1 MLARVK
7 SVAVFGIE
15 AYPVEVEVDVSSG
28 LPSMVV
34 VGLPDTAVREAR
46 DRVKAALQNAGYFF
60 PARRITVNLAP
71 ADVKKE
77 GPLFD
82 LPIALG
88 VLRATGQLSPAGE
101 DDYAVVGE
109 LALDGRV
116 RPVNGALS
124 MAMELRRL
132 GLKGL
137 MVPAEN
143 AAEAGVVAGLE
154 VIPVESLGDAVGFFN
169 GTLTIDPY
177 EVDLQQAFE
186 EQHTYEV
193 DWAEVKGQ
201 EHAKRALEVAAAGA
215 HNVLMIGPPGSGKT
229 MLARRLPTILPR
241 LTPEES
247 LQTTRLYSAAGLL
260 PRGKSLMATRP
271 FRSPHHTI
279 SNVALVGGGAVPRP
293 GEISL
298 AHFGVLFLDELPE
311 FQRATL
317 EALRQPLEDGT
328 ITVSRAAG
336 TVTYP
341 AQVMLVV
348 ALNPCPCGYYT
359 DPYHECHCTPTQI
372 RNYLRRISGP
382 LLDRIDIH
390 VDVPPVRLKEIARL
404 PEGEDSATVR
414 ARVEEARR
422 RQQERFRRSRIFTNA
437 QMTNRHI
444 KRYCALRP
452 PVQSLLEEAMS
463 ELRLSARAYYKIL
476 KVART
481 IADLAGSEDIDVPH
495 IAEAVQYRSLDRS
508 FWA

>member
-1 MLARVK
+1 MLARVR
-7 SVAVFGIE
+7 SAAVFGIE
-15 AYPVEVEVDVSSG
+15 AYPVEVEVDVSPG
-28 LPSMVV
+28 LPAMVV
-34 VGLPDTAVREAR
+34 VGLPDAAVKEAR
-46 DRVKAALQNAGYFF
+46 DRVKAAIQNAGYFF

-71 ADVKKE
+71 ADVRKE

-88 VLRATGQLSPAGE
+88 LLRATDQLSTAGE
-101 DDYAVVGE
+101 KDYAVVGE

-116 RPVNGALS
+116 RPVTGVLS
-124 MAMELRRL
+124 MAMRLREE
-132 GLKGL
+132 GVKGL
-137 MVPAEN
+137 LLPAGN
-143 AAEAGVVAGLE
+143 APEAAVVAGLE
-154 VIPVESLGDAVGFFN
+154 VLPVDSLGDAVGFLN
-169 GTLTIDPY
+169 STLTIDAY
-177 EVDLQQAFE
+177 ELDLEQIFE
-186 EQHTYEV
+186 EEHRYDV
-193 DWAEVKGQ
+193 DFAEVKGQ
-201 EHAKRALEVAAAGA
+201 EHAKRALTVAGA
-215 HNVLMIGPPGSGKT
+215 GGHNVLMIGPPGSGKT

-247 LQTTRLYSAAGLL
+247 LQTTRLYSVAGLL
-260 PRGKSLMATRP
+260 PAGKSLLATRP
-271 FRSPHHTI
+271 FRSPHQTI

-328 ITVSRAAG
+328 VTVSRAAG
-336 TVTYP
+336 SVTFP
-341 AQVMLVV
+341 ARMMLVA

-359 DPYHECHCTPTQI
+359 DPNHECHCTPTQI

-390 VDVPPVRLKEIARL
+390 IDVPPVRLKELTRL
-404 PEGEDSATVR
+404 PEGEGSVTLRQEVER
-414 ARVEEARR
+414 ARQVER
-422 RQQERFRRSRIFTNA
+422 ERFAASGIFTNA
-437 QMTNRHI
+437 QMNNRQI
-444 KRYCALRP
+444 KRFCPLKPA
-452 PVQSLLEEAMS
+452 VQSLLEQAMA

-481 IADLAGSEDIDVPH
+481 IADLAGSADIDTPH

-508 FWA
+508 YWA